1 MVNHK
6 LFITKF
12 SRTTALASLGGL
24 IYSIYQH
31 LTKMSANISIVSLR
45 EWHISSQ
52 QQENYITPV
61 FTGQR
66 HSRLNQWG
74 WISPGS
80 PVARL
85 DKAADLSDTVL
96 LTPEYFQ
103 TSHREHTR
111 SPATTMVM
119 LQDQLKIYQERLQ
132 MIDQDRQTAQAL
144 LADIINERFT
154 LEDMVWL
161 QNKLSTMTQISSVGS
176 PDKPFAAPEISIR
189 QIRKPVFTSTVA
201 NSLSSTN
208 SCISLSEGPDLCQPE
223 THGALPKYDGS
234 TDLNDFKTAFAQC
247 AKQYSWNEWQQI
259 IWLKEALLT
268 GEIRAAVFT
277 GAIQHIDQVWNI
289 LEWEK
294 LSRSSAKTYLSAS
307 SPATKKVKVCKNCG
321 GSHPPYVCITCV
333 YCKGFHYHNRC
344 PHKPALSD
352 CESMT
357 Q

>member
-31 LTKMSANISIVSLR
+31 LTKMSANISIISLR

-66 HSRLNQWG
+66 QSTLNQWG
-74 WISPGS
+74 WIPPGS

-201 NSLSSTN
+201 NSPSSTN
-208 SCISLSEGPDLCQPE
+208 SCISLSEEPDLCQPE

-234 TDLNDFKTAFAQC
+234 TDLNEFKTAFAQC

-259 IWLKEALLT
+259 IWLKESLLT

-294 LSRSSAKTYLSAS
+294 LSRSSAKTYLPAS

-321 GSHPPYVCITCV
+321 GSHPPYVCIPCV

-352 CESMT
+352 CEFMT